1 MVYLDVEDNGM
12 PGNVSTYLYMLATR
26 LSDLGGFDYCD
37 QPVMGSTRK
46 DSDSLKRDRMHRI
59 IVSYPS
65 SD

>member
-1 MVYLDVEDNGM
+1 M
-12 PGNVSTYLYMLATR
+12 PENVSKYLYMLATR

-59 IVSYPS
+59 IVSYPT